1 MRTRRS
7 STPRTRGA
15 GFSLIEV
22 LVALVIFSFGMLGLA
37 GLQTRMLTFSQS
49 SLQRS
54 QAMALTDDILDRMR
68 LDRANAIN
76 GAWNTALEDASG
88 SIATGTAPAQ
98 FDLIDWKQ
106 EVEQL
111 LTAGRASIVVD
122 PVNGNNVTIVI
133 EWNDSRGADQNNTDG
148 TETFTT
154 RTRL

>member
-1 MRTRRS
+1 MRTRSIGPHR
-7 STPRTRGA
+7 RVA

-76 GAWNTALEDASG
+76 GAWNTSLEDASG
-88 SIATGTAPAQ
+88 SIATGAAPAQ

-106 EVEQL
+106 EVETL

-122 PVNGNNVTIVI
+122 AVNGNNVTITI
-133 EWNDSRGADQNNTDG
+133 EWNDSRGADPTNVNAG
-148 TETFTT
+148 AEEFIT